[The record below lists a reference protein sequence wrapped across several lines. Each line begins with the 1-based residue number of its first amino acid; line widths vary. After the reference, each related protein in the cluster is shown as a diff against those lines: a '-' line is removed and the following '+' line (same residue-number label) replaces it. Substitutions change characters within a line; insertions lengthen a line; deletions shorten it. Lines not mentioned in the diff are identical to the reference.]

1 MKINYFLDFFSLL
14 QKNLA
19 NTEKRLDSNIHV
31 LPVILSGGEGKRLW
45 PLSRASYPKQYLSIN
60 ENDQF
65 TLIQSTYLRL
75 KKIDN
80 LLSPLIVCNEE
91 QRFVVAEQM
100 RQINVIPNSILLEP
114 FGKNTAPA
122 VALSALMSVEKYNDP
137 ILLVLPSDHKIK
149 DIEIFNQNISEGI
162 SLASKGSLVTFG
174 IVPKSAET
182 QYGYIES
189 NEEISGTAKSSDIKK
204 FIEKPNKEIAE
215 KLFKNK
221 HYTWNLSL
229 IHI

>member
-1 MKINYFLDFFSLL
+1 M
-14 QKNLA
+14 A

-100 RQINVIPNSILLEP
+100 RQINV
-114 FGKNTAPA
+114 G
-122 VALSALMSVEKYNDP
+122 
-137 ILLVLPSDHKIK
+137 SD
-149 DIEIFNQNISEGI
+149 F
-162 SLASKGSLVTFG
+162 
-174 IVPKSAET
+174 
-182 QYGYIES
+182 
-189 NEEISGTAKSSDIKK
+189 EISIRDLAEKISKIVGFSGEIIWDRTKPDGTPRKKLDNSCIKNIGWKPTTDLDVGIRKTIKTFVEEKSK
-204 FIEKPNKEIAE
+204 FI
-215 KLFKNK
+215 
-221 HYTWNLSL
+221 
-229 IHI
+229 

>member
-1 MKINYFLDFFSLL
+1 M
-14 QKNLA
+14 A

-65 TLIQSTYLRL
+65 TLIQSTFLRL

-162 SLASKGSLVTFG
+162 SLASKGSLVTFELSQNLRRLNMVTLNQMKKFLELLNQAILKSLLRSQVKKLPKNFLKINITPG
-174 IVPKSAET
+174 IVGFTYLKPP
-182 QYGYIES
+182 QY
-189 NEEISGTAKSSDIKK
+189 
-204 FIEKPNKEIAE
+204 
-215 KLFKNK
+215 
-221 HYTWNLSL
+221 
-229 IHI
+229 